1 MRLASRIA
9 HCRLLAATVLVAA
22 CGSEAPTEAE
32 YLDMVRQ
39 AVRFAERDARAAA
52 PRGSG
57 TGPLLIDVHSFRGGS
72 QRATGEAL
80 ETGLVEA
87 ALEQPFRAIAH
98 DSSYTCM
105 QLPVGNSCWVPQN
118 GVYLHLNLASRAPGR
133 VTMNVTSTVTASN
146 YIPPLLCDRVLRL
159 QFAKQET
166 RWVLDETEPLRT
178 C

>member
-1 MRLASRIA
+1 MHLLPHVARCLP
-9 HCRLLAATVLVAA
+9 LLALVWVAG
-22 CGSEAPTEAE
+22 CRSEPPTEAD

-39 AVRFAERDARAAA
+39 AVRFAAQDARAAA

-57 TGPLLIDVHSFRGGS
+57 TGPLLIDVNSFRGGS
-72 QRATGEAL
+72 HRATGAVIEPGTL
-80 ETGLVEA
+80 EA
-87 ALEQPFRAIAH
+87 ALEQPFQAVAH

-105 QLPVGNSCWVPQN
+105 ELPVGSSCWVPQN

-146 YIPPLLCDRVLRL
+146 YIPPVLCDRVLRL
-159 QFAKQET
+159 QFARQEQG
-166 RWVLDETEPLRT
+166 WVLDQSEPLRT